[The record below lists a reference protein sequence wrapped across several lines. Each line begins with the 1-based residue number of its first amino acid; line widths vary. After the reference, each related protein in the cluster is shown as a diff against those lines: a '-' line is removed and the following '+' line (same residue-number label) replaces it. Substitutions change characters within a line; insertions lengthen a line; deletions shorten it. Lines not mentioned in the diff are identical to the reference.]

1 MSMEAR
7 YRKDYPGEF
16 VIIESKW
23 AGGKKQETR
32 EWIENPVANQHL
44 SGRAAVIG
52 SNDTRD
58 RFNYKVLENHRGGL
72 LGSLS
77 LQTYGTSAIAN
88 EMRLD
93 FTVDTNLDN
102 LLPLIE
108 NKYTENNIVYTTSRN
123 CVKQPGEF
131 YLIPYNPLLCSTVLP
146 IYLAAFDGHK
156 EIFMIGYDKTT
167 NAGQNNW
174 IDQVTGIISAYAGT
188 KFIMVGNEFNMPSEW
203 LSCPNTRCFD
213 FRDFVTYCDV

>member
-1 MSMEAR
+1 MQAR

-23 AGGKKQETR
+23 TGGKKQETR
-32 EWIENPVANQHL
+32 EWIENPVVNQHL

-52 SNDTRD
+52 TSESRD
-58 RFNYKVLENHRGGL
+58 RFDYKVLEDHRGGL
-72 LGSLS
+72 LGSLT
-77 LQTYGTSAIAN
+77 LQTYGTAAIAN

-93 FTVDTNLDN
+93 FAVDSDLNN

-108 NKYTENNIVYTTSRN
+108 NKYTENNIVYTTSKN
-123 CVKQPGEF
+123 CVKRPGEF
-131 YLIPYNPLLCSTVLP
+131 YLIPYNPLLCTAVLP

-156 EIFMIGYDKTT
+156 EIFIIGYDKET

-174 IDQVTGIISAYAGT
+174 IDQVTGIFKAYAGT
-188 KFIMVGNEFNMPSEW
+188 TFIMVGNELNMPGEW
-203 LSCPNTRCFD
+203 LSCPNTKCFN

>member
-1 MSMEAR
+1 MQAR

-23 AGGKKQETR
+23 AGGKKQERR
-32 EWIENPVANQHL
+32 EWIENPIVNQHL

-52 SNDTRD
+52 SSDSKD
-58 RFNYKVLENHRGGL
+58 SFNYKILENHRGGL
-72 LGSLS
+72 LGSLT
-77 LQTYGTSAIAN
+77 LQTYGTAAITN

-93 FTVDTNLDN
+93 FAVDTNLDN

-123 CVKQPGEF
+123 CVKRPGEF
-131 YLIPYNPLLCSTVLP
+131 YLIPYSPLLCSTVLP

-156 EIFMIGYDKTT
+156 EIFMIGYDKETD
-167 NAGQNNW
+167 AGQNNW
-174 IDQVTGIISAYAGT
+174 IFQVTKIIKAYSGT
-188 KFIMVGNEFNMPSEW
+188 KFTLVGNELNMPGEW
-203 LSCPNTRCFD
+203 LSCTNTRCFN